1 MKYAATWYFL
11 HESVKDKGGLT
22 KRCDLPLKH
31 WHLGKGYSATDLR
44 RATRYTRYLSCYRRA
59 VIRIQLCKTLAKF
72 LVQKLILSDRNL
84 LEESILI
91 AENLAEAEGYL
102 ARACFKLAQI
112 YGQSGNAERQ
122 KHYMEEAQTIR
133 KRICGKDT
141 LPEASQE
148 AYDNLVL
155 WMLW

>member
-1 MKYAATWYFL
+1 M
-11 HESVKDKGGLT
+11 
-22 KRCDLPLKH
+22 
-31 WHLGKGYSATDLR
+31 
-44 RATRYTRYLSCYRRA
+44 
-59 VIRIQLCKTLAKF
+59 QLCKTLAKF